1 MDRRSKGKAVSV
13 PNDDYLIR
21 LTSAAH
27 RSTHRRNQQ
36 RGKHDELLEW
46 HDPEELQPDNG
57 ELVLLHVPG
66 LIYPGYLDVDEWR
79 WPDGGIVESDVIEW
93 AKMPKGT
100 R

>member
-1 MDRRSKGKAVSV
+1 MSV

-21 LTSAAH
+21 LSREDH
-27 RSTHRRNQQ
+27 SKIHS
-36 RGKHDELLEW
+36 KDELAQLGKFDERLEW
-46 HDPEELQPDNG
+46 HDPDDLQPDDN

-79 WPDGGIVESDVIEW
+79 WPDGGIVETDVIEW

-100 R
+100 RKES